1 LSEGRGRMYD
11 EDLTNL
17 EDWLRRLKVEFDIFF
32 NGHRKKP
39 PDDLKMKLER
49 LLKKL
54 GETSDMSFQERFRYN
69 TIIARYYIYKDLWRR
84 MLLGREDGKAGSLH
98 PHDKKG
104 EASEASPAPTARE
117 YRVSISDP
125 EAEPERVR
133 ELYDTLLALKQG
145 APAETPSLPFDRF
158 TRYIS
163 HQTRELR
170 ARYECSRVTF
180 TVAVEDSAVRFRARP
195 DSNRDEASG

>member
-1 LSEGRGRMYD
+1 MYD

-54 GETSDMSFQERFRYN
+54 GEAGDMSFQERFRYN
-69 TIIARYYIYKDLWRR
+69 TIVARYYIYKDLWRR
-84 MLLGREDGKAGSLH
+84 TLLGREEGKTGCFR
-98 PHDKKG
+98 PHDSQDAAPG
-104 EASEASPAPTARE
+104 ASAQPPARE
-117 YRVSISDP
+117 CQVSIADP
-125 EAEPERVR
+125 EAEPERVK
-133 ELYDTLLALKQG
+133 ELYQGLLALRKGDPAG
-145 APAETPSLPFDRF
+145 APSLSLDRF
-158 TRYIS
+158 ARYIS
-163 HQTRELR
+163 RQTQELR

-180 TVAVEDSAVRFRARP
+180 TVVVEDAAVRFRARP
-195 DSNRDEASG
+195 DGSRSQKSG

>member
-1 LSEGRGRMYD
+1 MYD
-11 EDLTNL
+11 EDLTSL

-54 GETSDMSFQERFRYN
+54 GEASDMSFQERFRYN

-84 MLLGREDGKAGSLH
+84 TLLGREDGKAGH
-98 PHDKKG
+98 FRPREKQDEAA
-104 EASEASPAPTARE
+104 EASAAPPARE

-125 EAEPERVR
+125 EAEPERVK
-133 ELYDTLLALKQG
+133 ELYQALLSLKQG
-145 APAETPSLPFDRF
+145 NPAEAALPYDRF
-158 TRYIS
+158 ARYIS
-163 HQTRELR
+163 HQTQELR
-170 ARYECSRVTF
+170 AKYECSRVTF
-180 TVAVEDSAVRFRARP
+180 TVAVEDAAVRFRARP
-195 DSNRDEASG
+195 DTSRNVTSG

>member
-1 LSEGRGRMYD
+1 MYD
-11 EDLTNL
+11 EDMTNL

-54 GETSDMSFQERFRYN
+54 GEASDMSFQERFRYN

-84 MLLGREDGKAGSLH
+84 TLLCREDGKPGSFR
-98 PHDKKG
+98 PHEKKDDAA
-104 EASEASPAPTARE
+104 EAPPAPSARE

-125 EAEPERVR
+125 DAEPERVK
-133 ELYDTLLALKQG
+133 ELYEALLSLKQEG
-145 APAETPSLPFDRF
+145 SAETPTLPLDHF

-170 ARYECSRVTF
+170 ARYECSRVMF
-180 TVAVEDSAVRFRARP
+180 TLAVEDAAVRFKARP
-195 DSNRDEASG
+195 DNSQNEASG

>member
-1 LSEGRGRMYD
+1 MYD

-54 GETSDMSFQERFRYN
+54 GEVSDMSFQERFRYN

-84 MLLGREDGKAGSLH
+84 TLLGREDGKSGSFR
-98 PHDKKG
+98 PHQKQED
-104 EASEASPAPTARE
+104 EATEASPAPSARE
-117 YRVSISDP
+117 YRVSIADP
-125 EAEPERVR
+125 EAEPERVK
-133 ELYDTLLALKQG
+133 ELYENLMALKQG
-145 APAETPSLPFDRF
+145 SPAETPSLPFERF
-158 TRYIS
+158 AKYIS
-163 HQTRELR
+163 NQTRELR
-170 ARYECSRVTF
+170 SKYDCSRVTF
-180 TVAVEDSAVRFRARP
+180 TVAVEDAAVRFRARP
-195 DSNRDEASG
+195 DSGRHEASR

>member
-1 LSEGRGRMYD
+1 MYD

-54 GETSDMSFQERFRYN
+54 GEASDMSFQERFRYN

-84 MLLGREDGKAGSLH
+84 TLLGREDGKAGLFR
-98 PHDKKG
+98 PREKQD
-104 EASEASPAPTARE
+104 EAADASAAPPARE

-125 EAEPERVR
+125 EAEPERVK
-133 ELYDTLLALKQG
+133 ELYQALLSLKRG
-145 APAETPSLPFDRF
+145 NPAEAALPYDRF
-158 TRYIS
+158 ARYIS
-163 HQTRELR
+163 HQTQELR
-170 ARYECSRVTF
+170 AKYECSRVTF
-180 TVAVEDSAVRFRARP
+180 TVAVEDAAVRFRARP
-195 DSNRDEASG
+195 DSSRNETSG

>member
-1 LSEGRGRMYD
+1 MYD

-54 GETSDMSFQERFRYN
+54 GEASDMSFQERFRYN

-84 MLLGREDGKAGSLH
+84 TLLGREDGKAGSVR
-98 PHDKKG
+98 PHQKQGDVI
-104 EASEASPAPTARE
+104 EASPTPSARE
-117 YRVSISDP
+117 YRVSIADP
-125 EAEPERVR
+125 EAEPDRVK
-133 ELYDTLLALKQG
+133 ELYENLMALKQG
-145 APAETPSLPFDRF
+145 SPAETPSLPFDRF
-158 TRYIS
+158 AKYIS
-163 HQTRELR
+163 LQTRELR
-170 ARYECSRVTF
+170 AKYDCSRVTF
-180 TVAVEDSAVRFRARP
+180 TVAVEDASVRFRARP
-195 DSNRDEASG
+195 DSGRNEASR

>member
-1 LSEGRGRMYD
+1 MYD

-54 GETSDMSFQERFRYN
+54 GEAGDMSFQERFRYN
-69 TIIARYYIYKDLWRR
+69 TIVARYYIYKDLWRR
-84 MLLGREDGKAGSLH
+84 TLLGREDGRTGGSR
-98 PHDKKG
+98 PHEQQG
-104 EASEASPAPTARE
+104 EVTVASATPPVRE

-125 EAEPERVR
+125 ETEQERVK
-133 ELYDTLLALKQG
+133 ELYQTLLTLKQG
-145 APAETPSLPFDRF
+145 NPAEAPSLPYDCFA
-158 TRYIS
+158 RYIS
-163 HQTRELR
+163 RQTQELR

-180 TVAVEDSAVRFRARP
+180 SVVVEDAAVRFRARP
-195 DSNRDEASG
+195 DGSRSQKSG